1 VGGGWQFEQGY
12 NGLIVGA
19 MGRGIGQWYTV
30 NHESF
35 FVEGVEA
42 SSPQDFAIPASASLL
57 F

>member
-19 MGRGIGQWYTV
+19 MGRGIEQWYTV